1 MEGRQKGGTLL
12 YGGFILLQSIVYG
25 FGNPL
30 TKIAYE
36 SISALWCLTIRF
48 AFAFLLF
55 MLIFGK
61 RIVTDIKA
69 ARFMDYFPASLCMTL
84 AYTSCNLALARTS
97 ATNVGFLMSFSV
109 VFAPILSA
117 IVEKKKFNLMQIPLL
132 AAVVLG
138 LYLLCC
144 NGHAFAFGAGEAI
157 ALVTAVSVAGGLVFG
172 ERALK
177 SLGALTISAT
187 QAGMTAALNLVLALL
202 FDDAAALSSVRPE
215 AWGVVAY
222 LAVFCTCAA
231 YMLQNAAL
239 RHISASA
246 VSLLQC
252 TQPILTALISF
263 IILNERLTAMGL
275 IGAGII
281 MLCILAQNLLPALR
295 EQPPVP
301 MEQ

>member
-1 MEGRQKGGTLL
+1 MEGRQNGNTLL
-12 YGGFILLQSIVYG
+12 YGGFILLQSVVYG

-48 AFAFLLF
+48 ALAFLLF
-55 MLIFGK
+55 MLFFGK
-61 RIVTDIKA
+61 RIVKSLRA
-69 ARFMDYFPASLCMTL
+69 ARFADYFPAALCMTL

-117 IVEKKKFNLMQIPLL
+117 IVEKKRFRPAQIPLL
-132 AAVVLG
+132 AAVVAG

-157 ALVTAVSVAGGLVFG
+157 ALVTAISVAGGLVFG

-177 SLGALTISAT
+177 SLDAVTISAT

-202 FDDAAALSSVRPE
+202 LDDMSALAMVRPE

-222 LAVFCTCAA
+222 LAVFCTCFA
-231 YMLQNAAL
+231 YMMQNAAL
-239 RHISASA
+239 KHISASA

-263 IILNERLTAMGL
+263 LLLNERLTTMGL
-275 IGAGII
+275 IGAGMI
-281 MLCILAQNLLPALR
+281 MLCIIAQNLLPQLR
-295 EQPPVP
+295 EHGA
-301 MEQ
+301 EG